1 MVNITTLVFIYKAGN
16 YLMDIY
22 TKEGFS
28 EQVAVEIFFFFFQKE
43 VVGMS
48 RNISPGRS

>member
-28 EQVAVEIFFFFFQKE
+28 EQVAVEIFFFFQKE

>member
-28 EQVAVEIFFFFFQKE
+28 EQVAVEIFFFQKE